1 MERAVY
7 RPLSPHPLKSGAVCR
22 QPSTYLAAR
31 LDTPAIEVM
40 TDFEHVSPV
49 TIGPEATLA
58 QATNAMIARG
68 VRLLFVVDRLG
79 AIIGLITARDTT
91 GERPIKMIRERGG
104 KHSDLRVEDVMT
116 RQEHIEALTMEEVLH
131 ADVGHILETLKSIGR
146 QHAIVV
152 ESDMAGGGGEVVR
165 GIFSATNIGRR
176 LGVPIQTFEVARTF
190 ADIESA
196 LASG

>member
-68 VRLLFVVDRLG
+68 VRLLFVVDRQG

-116 RQEHIEALTMEEVLH
+116 RQEQIEALTIEEVLH

-152 ESDMAGGGGEVVR
+152 EMDPAGAAEVVR

-190 ADIESA
+190 ADIEAA
-196 LASG
+196 LAAG

>member
-1 MERAVY
+1 MERAIY
-7 RPLSPHPLKSGAVCR
+7 RPLSPHALKSGAVCR
-22 QPSTYLAAR
+22 QPSTYLAVR

-68 VRLLFVVDRLG
+68 VRLLFVVDRQG
-79 AIIGLITARDTT
+79 TIIGLITARDTT
-91 GERPIKMIRERGG
+91 GERPIKLVRERGG
-104 KHSDLRVEDVMT
+104 KHSDLQVEDVMT
-116 RQEHIEALTMEEVLH
+116 RHEHIEALTMEEVLH
-131 ADVGHILETLKSIGR
+131 ADVGHILETLKNLGR

-152 ESDMAGGGGEVVR
+152 ETDRASGGEVVR
-165 GIFSATNIGRR
+165 GIFSATHIGRR

-190 ADIESA
+190 ADIEAA
-196 LASG
+196 LAAG